1 MSEEDILTEDQA
13 ISIANF
19 LIKDKIRYLGKEE
32 GLYRKIQW
40 AAARLKIID
49 EDPTDIYQYN
59 PKILSNNDFLSVI
72 DKIWDFLI
80 KGYVAPGKDR
90 NNPWLPHIHLTEEG
104 KKYFENKNF
113 D

>member
-13 ISIANF
+13 KRIADF
-19 LIKDKIRYLGKEE
+19 LIKDTIRYLGKEE
-32 GLYRKIQW
+32 ALYRKIQW

-49 EDPTDIYQYN
+49 EDPTNISQYN
-59 PKILSNNDFLSVI
+59 PKILSNNDFLRVI
-72 DKIWDFLI
+72 DKIWDFLM

-90 NNPWLPHIHLTEEG
+90 NNPWFPHIHLTNKG
-104 KKYFENKNF
+104 KKYFEENF